1 MPSET
6 TQVKVVV
13 KARPLLEVEETKGG
27 KNVVKISGDKI
38 SVDTGGKEQTFV
50 YDGSFAG
57 DVKANQLY
65 KDRCEP
71 LLQKAL
77 EGYNVSIMA
86 FGATGSGKSHLMSG
100 TEDDPGIVPCLNHSL
115 YKHVEE
121 KAGKKEFFIT
131 VTFVEI
137 LDEQMTD
144 LLNPH
149 SNEMRVRQHP
159 QLGIYVDGLSELV
172 ANDGETLAKLY
183 EQGSRA
189 RKMGATD
196 VRAHRARSHS
206 IFTIHVDQKES
217 NSSKVGLKSTIQ
229 MVDLA
234 GSEGV
239 DSNSSLQAVA
249 RVIAAL
255 GDSKK
260 KGGHVPYRDSRITR
274 LLQEAFGGNAFSLM
288 FACISPADLF
298 SQETMVTLQ
307 YATLARNIKN
317 EARVNL
323 DETTHIIADLREEIA
338 RLRDKLTTNSKKEDV
353 MKMEDL
359 IHDLQIAKR
368 QTWEEKQ
375 RLSIQYEEERK
386 TNLANKGILEWV
398 MDSMR
403 KGDKEMQEKLLL
415 LQKEKDQLMLQYKE
429 KRKAVDGMKEDLQK
443 KIAEY
448 SKMADSGKATDAS
461 TKAKVTAIHELKELL
476 KSESERLKE
485 IKQHLKEVTEKQR
498 TEREDARSQNMMLRG
513 NAELRQ
519 AVEIEERKKIEMEN
533 AIMVED
539 EMERVGREVD
549 FLRMEIQNK
558 VEQGKQ
564 YSSEEGSKLEIE
576 VAELKAERQVIALQQ
591 QVLEQEK
598 ARLQRTLDDA
608 YKHHKEETEILQ
620 LQNFQTFRNY
630 REVFEQQKSA
640 LEQRYRGLLED
651 AVQDAVF
658 MSSRNA
664 EMVEENQSLRQE
676 IAELKDRLT
685 VLEGQAAAN

>member
-159 QLGIYVDGLSELV
+159 QLGIFRQL
-172 ANDGETLAKLY
+172 
-183 EQGSRA
+183 R
-189 RKMGATD
+189 
-196 VRAHRARSHS
+196 
-206 IFTIHVDQKES
+206 
-217 NSSKVGLKSTIQ
+217 
-229 MVDLA
+229 
-234 GSEGV
+234 SEGV